1 MSGMH
6 LLPVYYSTT
15 STKKRKKKNK
25 TKSLIAAE
33 KEHEKFLKRMGI
45 GSRSSAGIEQRS
57 SKPWVTGSSPV
68 ESANKRSRS
77 LTVKHPPY
85 TRLDVSRLESDT
97 GSNPVGTTNSRSVGK
112 SGNPPHLG
120 CGDQRFESSRSD
132 QVFYDPSMAKKE
144 EKVYTGTEIIG
155 IAQMHKSNAVPIRNK
170 KSAEDIAKM
179 RRN

>member
-33 KEHEKFLKRMGI
+33 KEHEKFLKRMGV
-45 GSRSSAGIEQRS
+45 GSRSSVGVEQRS

-68 ESANKRSRS
+68 ESANK
-77 LTVKHPPY
+77 
-85 TRLDVSRLESDT
+85 
-97 GSNPVGTTNSRSVGK
+97 RSVGK

-170 KSAEDIAKM
+170 KSAEEVAKM
-179 RRN
+179 RRG